1 MGRSGAAKAPATRP
15 VGLIYKELYSNAMSL
30 DRILL
35 GLLCQP
41 RSGYD
46 LKAEFDGGVRHFWQA
61 NLAQVYPTLK
71 RLEAEGLLRATTQP
85 SDRGPD
91 RRVYQTT
98 RRGRAA
104 LVEWLSGEPDVGD
117 VRLTLLAQVFF
128 LGELGGSARA
138 LRFMR
143 QMHDQLDARLKKLR
157 GIEAGWRSADPAYP
171 DALDIRDFYAQF
183 TLDLGLRTAETRLK
197 WCDDCIARLQRRGGA
212 SSARRGAPGKTG
224 KHARP
229 RPSKGAEHARR
240 S

>member
-1 MGRSGAAKAPATRP
+1 
-15 VGLIYKELYSNAMSL
+15 MSL

-61 NLAQVYPTLK
+61 NLAQVYPALK

-91 RRVYQTT
+91 RRVYRIT

-117 VRLTLLAQVFF
+117 VRLTFLAQVFF
-128 LGELGGSARA
+128 LGELGGPARA

-143 QMHDQLDARLKKLR
+143 RLRDQLDARLNKLR
-157 GIEAGWRSADPAYP
+157 EIEAGWRSADPAYP
-171 DALDIRDFYAQF
+171 EALDNRDFYAQL

-197 WCDDCIARLQRRGGA
+197 WCDNCIARTRRRAGT
-212 SSARRGAPGKTG
+212 SFARRGASRKSG
-224 KHARP
+224 KHARTKP
-229 RPSKGAEHARR
+229 IKGAEHARR